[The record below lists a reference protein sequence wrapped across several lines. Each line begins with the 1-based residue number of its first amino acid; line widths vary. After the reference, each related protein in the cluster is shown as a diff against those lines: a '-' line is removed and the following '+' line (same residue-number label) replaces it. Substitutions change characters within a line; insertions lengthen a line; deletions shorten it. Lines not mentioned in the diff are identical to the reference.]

1 MLDSKFLQEI
11 GLDDAQVVLVMDRIT
26 KASRYREILL
36 QAGVSPKCVEKIIS
50 VTDPAEV
57 DLSNEPLLREK
68 IRSEWSGMIPSEPER
83 PCVRLTHI

>member
-1 MLDSKFLQEI
+1 MIDEAYLKEI

-36 QAGVSPKCVEKIIS
+36 QEGVAPKCVEKIIS

-68 IRSEWSGMIPSEPER
+68 VRYEWRDMIIS
-83 PCVRLTHI
+83 